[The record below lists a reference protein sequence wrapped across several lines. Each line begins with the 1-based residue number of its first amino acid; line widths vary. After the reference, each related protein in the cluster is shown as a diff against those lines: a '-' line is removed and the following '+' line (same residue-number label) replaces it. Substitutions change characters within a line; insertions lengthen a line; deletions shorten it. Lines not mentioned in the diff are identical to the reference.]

1 MLKSYSRDLILS
13 VRELLERRLE
23 IFDIASRLNIDVE
36 DIRAILD
43 IINQII
49 T

>member
-36 DIRAILD
+36 DIRAILE

>member
-1 MLKSYSRDLILS
+1 MLKSYSRDIILS